1 MDTYGAPLYTHGHM
15 RTAHHPFPH
24 LSIRPFHRS
33 SSVLVHPLSST
44 SFSLLTWTITFYE
57 PITTTSNNNNNNQP
71 PLYTAISYARSRAHR
86 ARLPPCSVR
95 VSSTCPASDPAPIGN
110 ASGAPTDRGSVHSVT
125 PGVNEHSLIGRLIPR
140 CCVRGVPSKQYQ
152 SKGRRALRATPT
164 RPAMYPTRIG
174 NASGV
179 PTNRLGS

>member
-1 MDTYGAPLYTHGHM
+1 MDTYGAPLYTYGLPH
-15 RTAHHPFPH
+15 TAHHPFPH

-33 SSVLVHPLSST
+33 SSVLVRPLFSIA
-44 SFSLLTWTITFYE
+44 FSLLTWTITFYE
-57 PITTTSNNNNNNQP
+57 PITTTSNNNNNNNQP

-140 CCVRGVPSKQYQ
+140 CCVRGVPSKQ
-152 SKGRRALRATPT
+152 GTTRAP
-164 RPAMYPTRIG
+164 
-174 NASGV
+174 S
-179 PTNRLGS
+179 